1 MDTQFKTLT
10 SSYHDNYLQYKV
22 TGNSSYRNS
31 YMSAEEGIKKI
42 LNSLEDQISSD
53 NANITAFYNSDI
65 EGKLRD
71 TQSQIRLTQ
80 KNLVKNKDKEI
91 AASIRNSSESSS
103 SLQIPTNYLI
113 SIGVLTAGV
122 VLLSVLK

>member
-1 MDTQFKTLT
+1 MDSQFKTLT
-10 SSYHDNYLQYKV
+10 SSYHDNYLQYKI
-22 TGNSSYRNS
+22 TGNTSYRNS
-31 YMSAEEGIKKI
+31 YMSAEDGIKKI
-42 LNSLEDQISSD
+42 LNSLEDQVSSD
-53 NANITAFYNSDI
+53 NTNITTFYNSDI

-71 TQSQIRLTQ
+71 AKSQIRLTE

-91 AASIRNSSESSS
+91 AASIRNSSVSSS
-103 SLQIPTNYLI
+103 SPQIPTNYLI